1 MNKFSH
7 DMFSGGSCPAA
18 APVQQAGEEAEATSE
33 YFMVLNG
40 IRVRRATEYYQEEA
54 TMNELA
60 VLTMVLDT
68 SDHLLYAML
77 GGSDRKGPPCKV
89 AEFLDRDTSLVGKCS
104 ADFMRLL
111 DSLTVELLR
120 AIAF

>member
-1 MNKFSH
+1 MRRLVNKFSH

-54 TMNELA
+54 TMHELA
-60 VLTMVLDT
+60 ELTMVLDT
-68 SDHLLYAML
+68 SDHLL
-77 GGSDRKGPPCKV
+77 
-89 AEFLDRDTSLVGKCS
+89 
-104 ADFMRLL
+104 
-111 DSLTVELLR
+111 
-120 AIAF
+120 